1 MLLATVLALAS
12 AGLHASW
19 NLIIKT
25 STDREL
31 ASWGQYLAGGLL
43 FAPVLLFTGLPQA
56 DAWIFIVVS
65 AVVHV
70 AYVEALV
77 GAYHHGDFSLV
88 YPLARG
94 GGALAAALL
103 GVVFLDDR
111 LRAGAWAALVI
122 VAIGL
127 ASLIRPG
134 APRAELGYALATA
147 GVIATYT
154 AIDAAGARQTDNG
167 FAYGVTLT
175 MATAVTLSITGLLRG
190 RGRDL
195 MHSVPVA
202 WRLYAISGVCLAGA
216 YSIVLVAVRLAPV
229 GYVATLRESSVVLGA
244 VLGWM
249 VLGERLGPR
258 RTVSSVIVLAGLVAL
273 IVFR

>member
-19 NLIIKT
+19 NLVIKT
-25 STDREL
+25 SDDREL
-31 ASWGQYLAGGLL
+31 TSWGQYLAGALL
-43 FAPVLLFTGLPQA
+43 FAPVLVFTGLPDR
-56 DAWIFIVVS
+56 DAWIFLATS

-94 GGALAAALL
+94 GGALGAALL
-103 GVVFLDDR
+103 GAALLDDR
-111 LRAGAWAALVI
+111 LAWGAWAALVV

-134 APRAELGYALATA
+134 APHAELGYALATA
-147 GVIATYT
+147 AVIATYT
-154 AIDAAGARQTDNG
+154 VVDAAGARRTGNG

-175 MATAVTLSITGLLRG
+175 MAAAVTLSIAGIARG
-190 RGRDL
+190 RGPDFVRTI
-195 MHSVPVA
+195 PTA
-202 WRLYAISGVCLAGA
+202 WPRYAFAGACLAAA

-244 VLGWM
+244 GLGW
-249 VLGERLGPR
+249 LLLREELGPR
-258 RTVSSVIVLAGLVAL
+258 RTVSSAIVLAGLVAL
-273 IVFR
+273 IAFR